1 MGRIRTTFEVVTEES
16 AAEGGAAERGWVD
29 EEGEVLGVEAAIKWL
44 RDKGPLGP
52 SSSQFH
58 KGIWYS
64 SEPVPTLENGEWYQ
78 EAYHL
83 AGFTEAQ
90 QRRIYEGVV
99 GRRNPSRVRMVREKL
114 RAADAAA
121 PARRA
126 AVAAKRKKMF
136 REGSGYT
143 PCRCRDCMEIA
154 VSSDMRKPQFCSA
167 CKKAGCEDGGECRA
181 VSEDDEGLEEFQR
194 GIYDAVELNRKNPR
208 VTVQKRPCV
217 SCGVPTYAADG
228 LCRRCSPTG
237 DEDARLSTG
246 AERAKRRKNPPYG
259 YSDEAPEDTERM
271 RQLKAISDAVMA
283 RKNPREE
290 LIAHWKGPSR
300 TWAKVY
306 YAEAERGTGVPYRV
320 TYDNGDGAQYEGFS
334 DKKSAMRFAK
344 SVLRT
349 PGGFIN

>member
-16 AAEGGAAERGWVD
+16 AAEGDAAERGWVD

-44 RDKGPLGP
+44 RDKGPLEP

-64 SEPVPTLENGEWYQ
+64 GPSDRDMHTGEWYQ

-99 GRRNPSRVRMVREKL
+99 GQRRNPTRIRKVREKL
-114 RAADAAA
+114 RAADAASA
-121 PARRA
+121 TRKK
-126 AVAAKRKKMF
+126 AVAAKRKEMF
-136 REGSGYT
+136 RAGSGYT

-154 VSSDMRKPQFCSA
+154 VSSEMSKPEFCSA
-167 CKKAGCEDGGECRA
+167 CEKAGCEDGRECRA
-181 VSEDDEGLEEFQR
+181 YSEDDEGLEEFQR
-194 GIYDAVELNRKNPR
+194 GIYDAVELNRP
-208 VTVQKRPCV
+208 
-217 SCGVPTYAADG
+217 G
-228 LCRRCSPTG
+228 
-237 DEDARLSTG
+237 
-246 AERAKRRKNPPYG
+246 RKNPPYG
-259 YSDEAPEDTERM
+259 YEEEAPEDTEHM
-271 RQLKAISDAVMA
+271 RRLKAISDAVMA

>member
-16 AAEGGAAERGWVD
+16 AAEGDAAERGWVD

-44 RDKGPLGP
+44 RDKGPLEP

-64 SEPVPTLENGEWYQ
+64 GPSEQDMHTGEWYQ

-90 QRRIYEGVV
+90 QRRIYEGVT
-99 GRRNPSRVRMVREKL
+99 RRKNPG
-114 RAADAAA
+114 
-121 PARRA
+121 
-126 AVAAKRKKMF
+126 KK
-136 REGSGYT
+136 SGYT

-271 RQLKAISDAVMA
+271 RRLKAISDAVMA
-283 RKNPREE
+283 RKNPKR
-290 LIAHWKGPSR
+290 R
-300 TWAKVY
+300 
-306 YAEAERGTGVPYRV
+306 RR
-320 TYDNGDGAQYEGFS
+320 
-334 DKKSAMRFAK
+334 
-344 SVLRT
+344 
-349 PGGFIN
+349 

>member
-16 AAEGGAAERGWVD
+16 AAEGDAAERGWVD
-29 EEGEVLGVEAAIKWL
+29 EEGEVLGVEAAIRWL
-44 RDKGPLGP
+44 RDKGPLEP

-99 GRRNPSRVRMVREKL
+99 
-114 RAADAAA
+114 
-121 PARRA
+121 ARR
-126 AVAAKRKKMF
+126 KNPGKK
-136 REGSGYT
+136 SGYT

-194 GIYDAVELNRKNPR
+194 GIYDAVELNRP
-208 VTVQKRPCV
+208 
-217 SCGVPTYAADG
+217 G
-228 LCRRCSPTG
+228 
-237 DEDARLSTG
+237 
-246 AERAKRRKNPPYG
+246 RKNPYG
-259 YSDEAPEDTERM
+259 YEDEAPEDTERM
-271 RQLKAISDAVMA
+271 RRLKAISDAVMA
-283 RKNPREE
+283 RKNPKR
-290 LIAHWKGPSR
+290 R
-300 TWAKVY
+300 
-306 YAEAERGTGVPYRV
+306 RR
-320 TYDNGDGAQYEGFS
+320 
-334 DKKSAMRFAK
+334 
-344 SVLRT
+344 
-349 PGGFIN
+349 